1 MCGRFTLSLLP
12 ELLAEIIDD
21 IEQDSI
27 PPRDNIAPTQR
38 LAPWMR

>member
-21 IEQDSI
+21 IEQDCT
-27 PPRDNIAPTQR
+27 PPRDNIALMQR